1 MTINIRSKP
10 REERKRRARKSK
22 QYEREKLKQNWKV
35 KQEIEELVSYLQNKE
50 QDVYLISP

>member
-22 QYEREKLKQNWKV
+22 EYEREKLKQDWKV
-35 KQEIEELVSYLQNKE
+35 KQEIEELVTYLQNKE